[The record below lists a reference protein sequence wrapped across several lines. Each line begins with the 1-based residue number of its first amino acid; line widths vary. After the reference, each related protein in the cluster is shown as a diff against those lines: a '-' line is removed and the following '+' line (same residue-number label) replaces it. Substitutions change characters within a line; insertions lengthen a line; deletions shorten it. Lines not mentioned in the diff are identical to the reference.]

1 MDSSSEL
8 VTLAANKTPSTLP
21 DPLQRVGLGRLAD
34 PAKEVH
40 LRLLRPRL
48 AHSLQ
53 GRGAEILV
61 LYKYGRH
68 YFTNLISVTYLL
80 FQIF

>member
-1 MDSSSEL
+1 MGSSSEL
-8 VTLAANKTPSTLP
+8 VTLAADKTPSMLP

-34 PAKEVH
+34 PAKEERR
-40 LRLLRPRL
+40 RLPRPRL

-61 LYKYGRH
+61 
-68 YFTNLISVTYLL
+68 
-80 FQIF
+80 